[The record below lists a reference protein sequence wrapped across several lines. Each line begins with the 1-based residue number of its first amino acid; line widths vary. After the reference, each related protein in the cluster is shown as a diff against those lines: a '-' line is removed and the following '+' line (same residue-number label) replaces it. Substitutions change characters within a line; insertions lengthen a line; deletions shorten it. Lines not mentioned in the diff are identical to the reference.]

1 MKKMK
6 IFRLGVRI
14 EGEHY
19 CKYYEIE
26 ASCFSSAVVKLF
38 KKRGFE
44 RATCVWLKLII
55 PMTLDKKK
63 EEQKKMRLKRA
74 KKANLVKKRKAS
86 FAKKLRASWRE
97 D

>member
-6 IFRLGVRI
+6 IFRLGVRLD
-14 EGEHY
+14 GEHY

-44 RATCVWLKLII
+44 KATCVWLKLVI
-55 PMTLDKKK
+55 PMSLEEKKK
-63 EEQKKMRLKRA
+63 EQREMRLKRSKRA
-74 KKANLVKKRKAS
+74 NAMKKKKAA